1 MTAKEFGET
10 VHRLEEGDSLLVNGL
25 VDDGVLITGQ
35 PTGLAREGL
44 NEKDADTDEE
54 YEVEEEM
61 SKDYEVKSGRHVF
74 GIEHAFDCFETMV
87 KAKKVENAQRESGS
101 VKRPPIL
108 TPDILNEK

>member
-1 MTAKEFGET
+1 MTAKEFDEA

-54 YEVEEEM
+54 NEAEEEM
-61 SKDYEVKSGRHVF
+61 SNDYVRWTAIVKKYQNRSDVMTRRACIACIINNKLSF
-74 GIEHAFDCFETMV
+74 
-87 KAKKVENAQRESGS
+87 
-101 VKRPPIL
+101 
-108 TPDILNEK
+108 